1 MVAARLE
8 WRKHPVWIAC
18 LTALAAFLLAACEP
32 GGPVPE
38 PELDSAESVQAD
50 AAVTLAE
57 AAIAAYKAD
66 PEGMFEELSTPEGP
80 WQIGEMYVFVIDRNS
95 VILAHAA
102 DPGLAGL
109 DLSETLDSDGFLF
122 TPGLVEQATEDGG
135 WGIYRFTNPVTGEAE
150 PKRSYV
156 RLLDDGLIFGVGYYL
171 DETRYVKHIVNDAL
185 EVWETES
192 DPIQIF
198 QTDPRFN
205 RGESYLFVVR
215 ARDLVSLA
223 TQAEP
228 ELIGTSLADLTDHT
242 GKKFALEG
250 RALADADGEWLFY
263 GYLNPDTGAEEQ
275 KQSWLVRVDDVIIG
289 AGFYR
294 PL

>member
-1 MVAARLE
+1 MSMAGLE
-8 WRKHPVWIAC
+8 WRKRLAWVAC
-18 LTALAAFLLAACEP
+18 AVALAAFSLAACEP
-32 GGPVPE
+32 GGPIPE
-38 PELDSAESVQAD
+38 PELDFAEAVQAE
-50 AAVTLAE
+50 AAVALAE
-57 AAIAAYKAD
+57 AAIAAYEAD
-66 PEGMFEELSTPEGP
+66 PEGTFEELSRPEGP
-80 WQIGEMYVFVIDRNS
+80 WQIGEMYVFVIDRNA

-102 DPGLAGL
+102 NPSLAGV
-109 DLSETLDSDGFLF
+109 DLSETVDSDGYLF
-122 TPGLVEQATEDGG
+122 TPGLVRHATEDGG
-135 WGIYRFTNPVTGEAE
+135 WDIYRFTNPVTGAAE

-156 RLLDDGLIFGVGYYL
+156 RLLDDGMIFGAGYYL

-185 EVWETES
+185 AVWETES
-192 DPIQIF
+192 DPVQVF

-205 RGESYLFVVR
+205 RGESYLFAVR
-215 ARDLVSLA
+215 ARDLISLA

-228 ELIGTSLADLTDHT
+228 HLVGTSLADLTDHT

-275 KQSWLVRVDDVIIG
+275 KQSWLVRVDEVILG

>member
-1 MVAARLE
+1 MAIAGIEWLKRLL
-8 WRKHPVWIAC
+8 WIAC
-18 LTALAAFLLAACEP
+18 AASLAAVSLAACEP
-32 GGPVPE
+32 GGPAAE
-38 PELDSAESVQAD
+38 PELDSAEAVQAA

-57 AAIAAYKAD
+57 AAIAAYEAD
-66 PEGMFEELSTPEGP
+66 PEGTFEELSTPGGP

-95 VILAHAA
+95 VIQAHAA
-102 DPGLAGL
+102 DPGLVGL
-109 DLSETLDSDGFLF
+109 DLSETVDSDGYLF
-122 TPGLVEQATEDGG
+122 TPGLVEQASEDGG
-135 WGIYRFTNPVTGEAE
+135 WDIYRFTNPVTGEAE

-156 RLLDDGLIFGVGYYL
+156 RLLDDGLILGVGYYL
-171 DETRYVKHIVNDAL
+171 DETRFVKHIVNDAL
-185 EVWETES
+185 AVWETES
-192 DPIQIF
+192 DPIQIY

-205 RGESYLFVVR
+205 RGEAYLFVVR

-228 ELIGTSLADLTDHT
+228 QLVGTSLADLTDHT

-250 RALADADGEWLFY
+250 RALADADGEWLYY

-275 KQSWLVRVDDVIIG
+275 KQSWLVRVDEVIIG

>member
-1 MVAARLE
+1 MAIAGIE
-8 WRKHPVWIAC
+8 WRKRFLWIAC
-18 LTALAAFLLAACEP
+18 AASLAAFSLAACEP
-32 GGPVPE
+32 GGPVAE
-38 PELDSAESVQAD
+38 PELDSAEAVQAA

-57 AAIAAYKAD
+57 AAIAAYEAD
-66 PEGMFEELSTPEGP
+66 PEGTFEELSTPGGP
-80 WQIGEMYVFVIDRNS
+80 WQIGEMYVFMIDRNS

-102 DPGLAGL
+102 DPGLVGV
-109 DLSETLDSDGFLF
+109 DLSETVDSDGYLF
-122 TPGLVEQATEDGG
+122 TPALVEQASEDGG
-135 WGIYRFTNPVTGEAE
+135 WDIYRFTNPVTGEAE

-156 RLLDDGLIFGVGYYL
+156 RLLDDGLILGVGYYL
-171 DETRYVKHIVNDAL
+171 DETRFVKHIVNDAL
-185 EVWETES
+185 AVWETES
-192 DPIQIF
+192 DPIQIY

-205 RGESYLFVVR
+205 RGEAYLFVVR

-228 ELIGTSLADLTDHT
+228 QLVGTSLADLTDHT

-250 RALADADGEWLFY
+250 RALADADGEWLYY

-275 KQSWLVRVDDVIIG
+275 KQSWLVRVDEVIIG

>member
-1 MVAARLE
+1 MAIAGLE
-8 WRKHPVWIAC
+8 WPKRLAWIAC
-18 LTALAAFLLAACEP
+18 AIALAAISLAACEP
-32 GGPVPE
+32 GGPAPE
-38 PELDSAESVQAD
+38 PELDFAESVQAE
-50 AAVTLAE
+50 AAVSLAE
-57 AAIAAYKAD
+57 AAIAAYEAD
-66 PEGMFEELSTPEGP
+66 PEGTFAELASPGGP
-80 WQIGEMYVFVIDRNS
+80 WQIGEMYVFVIDRHS
-95 VILAHAA
+95 VIHAHAA
-102 DPGLAGL
+102 DPSLVGV
-109 DLSETLDSDGFLF
+109 DLSETVDSDGYLF
-122 TPGLVEQATEDGG
+122 TPGLVEQASEDGG

-156 RLLDDGLIFGVGYYL
+156 RLLDDGFILGVGYYL

-185 EVWETES
+185 AVWETES
-192 DPIQIF
+192 DPIQVY

-228 ELIGTSLADLTDHT
+228 ELVGTSLADLTDHT

-263 GYLNPDTGAEEQ
+263 GYLNQATGAEEQ